1 MSDARVEAA
10 LRTLRE
16 IAAFNDSTKKHYEL
30 ADRLRREFVDGLVN
44 ITPTEREQ
52 VATAIRK
59 ATNT

>member
-1 MSDARVEAA
+1 MNDARVESA

-16 IAAFNDSTKKHYEL
+16 IAAVQPSDRPNFVL

-44 ITPTEREQ
+44 VTPIERERI
-52 VATAIRK
+52 ASAIRR

>member
-1 MSDARVEAA
+1 MNDTRVESA

-16 IAAFNDSTKKHYEL
+16 IAAVQPSDRPNFVL

-44 ITPTEREQ
+44 VTPAEREQ
-52 VATAIRK
+52 VAAAIRR

>member
-1 MSDARVEAA
+1 MTERVDSA

-16 IAAFNDSTKKHYEL
+16 IAAFADSTRPNYEL

-44 ITPTEREQ
+44 ITPQEREQ